1 MVQASNSFRLA
12 TASADGLHWILRRN
26 CSVSPAQLGLTF
38 GLLSTLSLSV
48 ALFFWFQGAVLVLPF
63 AALELLALATAF
75 LIYARHATDGERISV
90 RQGQLVVEL
99 ESAGRTEVCEFARD
113 WVRVEPRSGLG
124 LVELHGGGR
133 SVKVGRFLRSDL
145 RPVLAREIRQA
156 LRAS

>member
-26 CSVSPAQLGLTF
+26 CSVTPAQLGLTF

-63 AALELLALATAF
+63 AALELVALGTAF
-75 LIYARHATDGERISV
+75 VVYARHAADGERISV
-90 RQGQLVVEL
+90 RDGHLFVEL
-99 ESAGRTEVCEFARD
+99 ETAGRTERCEFVGD
-113 WVRVEPRSGLG
+113 WVRVEPRTRHG

-133 SVKVGRFLRSDL
+133 SVRVGRYLRSDL
-145 RPVLAREIRQA
+145 RLVLAREIRQA
-156 LRAS
+156 LKVF

>member
-38 GLLSTLSLSV
+38 GLLSALSLSV

-63 AALELLALATAF
+63 AALELGALATAF
-75 LIYARHATDGERISV
+75 LVYARHAADGERISV
-90 RQGQLVVEL
+90 HEGRLVVEL
-99 ESAGRTEVCEFARD
+99 ETAGRTERCEFARD
-113 WVRVEPRSGLG
+113 WVRVEPRTGHG
-124 LVELHGGGR
+124 LVELHAGGR
-133 SVKVGRFLRSDL
+133 SVRVGRYLRSDL

-156 LRAS
+156 LRMG